1 MTEST
6 PKMSRFRKQMTKQS
20 GRTAAVIKE
29 ETKHT
34 QFLVGS
40 HTKVRLRKALAL
52 AGRLDLA
59 ETTLLTPSVHKIHAD
74 RLAERY
80 LRKWR
85 SVRSACHNTDQA
97 RARFRF
103 LTLLNCIEVP
113 DPAVAIRTIVAFK
126 EALSATV
133 DDSVGIWMLGAVE
146 VEVVSLEMMRENRKL
161 ITTDAGEMRKLDVC
175 EQLLARLPKRDRH
188 LRSYLLIHFH
198 GIVSAVSEQRF
209 HQFENRLRSVKRWS
223 KVPRGIELKRLSGH
237 FTGKKKSMEANLKDI
252 ARYITKGGNDWVG
265 NRSYLRYKLSF
276 DGRDASD
283 EATWVQENWR
293 NNELLRQEHKEE
305 GIDDALSL
313 NHHEVSCLADVID
326 RMMGLTRNKT
336 GYLVS
341 LF

>member
-1 MTEST
+1 ME
-6 PKMSRFRKQMTKQS
+6 KK
-20 GRTAAVIKE
+20 TAQTASALKE
-29 ETKHT
+29 EVKTSR
-34 QFLVGS
+34 FLVGS
-40 HTKVRLRKALAL
+40 HNKVRLRKALAVS
-52 AGRLDLA
+52 GRLDLT
-59 ETTLLTPSVHKIHAD
+59 ETTLLTPAVHKVHAD

-85 SVRSACHNTDQA
+85 SVRAVCHNTDQA

-103 LTLLNCIEVP
+103 LTLLDCIEVP
-113 DPAVAIRTIVAFK
+113 DPAIAIKTIVAFK
-126 EALSATV
+126 EALAEVS
-133 DDSVGIWMLGAVE
+133 DSSVGIWMLGAVE
-146 VEVVSLEMMRENRKL
+146 VEMVSLEMMRENRKL

-175 EQLLARLPKRDRH
+175 EQLLARLPKRDRY

-198 GIVSAVSEQRF
+198 GIVSAVSEHRF
-209 HQFENRLRSVKRWS
+209 HQFENRLRSVKRWA

-237 FTGKKKSMEANLKDI
+237 FMGNKKSMEANLKDI

-283 EATWVQENWR
+283 EVTWVQENWR
-293 NNELLRQEHKEE
+293 NNKLLRQEHKEE
-305 GIDDALSL
+305 GIEDALSL

-341 LF
+341 

>member
-1 MTEST
+1 MAESAH
-6 PKMSRFRKQMTKQS
+6 KMSSFRKQMAKQS
-20 GRTAAVIKE
+20 ARTAGVIKE
-29 ETKHT
+29 EAKHS

-40 HTKVRLRKALAL
+40 HTKVRLRKALAV

-59 ETTLLTPSVHKIHAD
+59 ETTLLTPAIHKIHAD

-80 LRKWR
+80 LRKWQ
-85 SVRSACHNTDQA
+85 SVRAACHNTDQA

-103 LTLLNCIEVP
+103 LTLLDCIEVP
-113 DPAVAIRTIVAFK
+113 DPAVAIRTILAFK
-126 EALSATV
+126 EALSAAAQ
-133 DDSVGIWMLGAVE
+133 DSVGIWLLGAVE
-146 VEVVSLEMMRENRKL
+146 VEMVSLEMMRENRKL

-188 LRSYLLIHFH
+188 LPSYLLIHFH
-198 GIVSAVSEQRF
+198 GVVSAVSEQRF
-209 HQFENRLRSVKRWS
+209 DQFEERLRSVKRWS
-223 KVPRGIELKRLSGH
+223 KVPRGIELKRLSGQ
-237 FTGKKKSMEANLKDI
+237 FGGKKKSMETNLKDI

-305 GIDDALSL
+305 GIEDALSL
-313 NHHEVSCLADVID
+313 NHHEVACLADVID
-326 RMMGLTRNKT
+326 RMMKVGRGRM
-336 GYLVS
+336 GYLLS
-341 LF
+341 I